1 MESPAGTMTDRLLEA
16 FAGSAARRYGGE
28 PVTELAHSL
37 QCAELACDAGADDE
51 LQLACLLHDVGRF
64 AVDPRLI
71 LDKKDRT
78 TGANQ
83 DARGHHDV
91 VADLIASYV
100 PDRVAWLVRMHAD
113 AKRYLCAVEPRYWD
127 TLTPGSRYTLT
138 LQGGVMTPAAVAGLT
153 RHPWLAD
160 AGRLPPWGDLAKVP
174 GPPTPPP
181 EGWGPP
187 PRRHFAP
194 PPRGWARAADA
205 ARPPGRG

>member
-37 QCAELACDAGADDE
+37 QCAELARDAGADDE

-71 LDKKDRT
+71 FDKKDRA
-78 TGANQ
+78 TGANP
-83 DARGHHDV
+83 DAKGHHDV
-91 VADLIASYV
+91 GADLIAPYV
-100 PDRVAWLVRMHAD
+100 PERVAWLVRMHAD

-160 AGRLPPWGDLAKVP
+160 AVRLRRWDDLAKVP
-174 GPPTPPP
+174 DRLTRPLEAWAPLL
-181 EGWGPP
+181 
-187 PRRHFAP
+187 RRYFSV
-194 PPRGWARAADA
+194 PRG
-205 ARPPGRG
+205 G

>member
-1 MESPAGTMTDRLLEA
+1 MESPAGTMTDRLLGA

-37 QCAELACDAGADDE
+37 QCAELARDAGADDE

-71 LDKKDRT
+71 LDKKDRA
-78 TGANQ
+78 TGANP
-83 DARGHHDV
+83 DAKGHHDMG
-91 VADLIASYV
+91 ADLIAPYV
-100 PDRVAWLVRMHAD
+100 PDRVAWLVRMHAE

-160 AGRLPPWGDLAKVP
+160 AVRLRRWDDLAKVP
-174 GPPTPPP
+174 DQLTRPLEAWAPLL
-181 EGWGPP
+181 
-187 PRRHFAP
+187 RRYFAR
-194 PPRGWARAADA
+194 PRG
-205 ARPPGRG
+205 G

>member
-1 MESPAGTMTDRLLEA
+1 MTDRLLEA

-37 QCAELACDAGADDE
+37 QCAELARDAGADDE

-71 LDKKDRT
+71 LDKKDRA
-78 TGANQ
+78 TGANP
-83 DARGHHDV
+83 DAKGHHDMG
-91 VADLIASYV
+91 ADLIAPYV

-160 AGRLPPWGDLAKVP
+160 AVRLRRWDDLAKVP
-174 GPPTPPP
+174 DRPTRPLEAWAPLL
-181 EGWGPP
+181 
-187 PRRHFAP
+187 RRYFAR
-194 PPRGWARAADA
+194 PRG
-205 ARPPGRG
+205 G